1 MWNKALQDMP
11 SKNDKKR
18 WDKIASKFNEW
29 MKTDDYPQN
38 FADKVHKEPKY
49 TVLDLGCGNG
59 SITLKV
65 AKEVEHVTAVDMSE
79 EMLKLVEKNAEKEG
93 ISNISYVQS
102 TVEDLEPERIGQ
114 HDVVIASRSLGNI
127 YNLKDELKK
136 IDSIARKYVYMTIW
150 GANGRR
156 FERELCDT
164 MGVEYHQHPDYI
176 YVCNMLYQMGI
187 YANVEMLDCQSRPVY
202 SDLEDAM
209 DRCKWKLGWNLK
221 EIKSED
227 LEKLE
232 KFLKESAVQKE
243 DGTLDYPTNNPDW
256 VMIWWKKE
264 DSG

>member
-1 MWNKALQDMP
+1 M
-11 SKNDKKR
+11 
-18 WDKIASKFNEW
+18 
-29 MKTDDYPQN
+29 
-38 FADKVHKEPKY
+38 
-49 TVLDLGCGNG
+49 
-59 SITLKV
+59 
-65 AKEVEHVTAVDMSE
+65 
-79 EMLKLVEKNAEKEG
+79 KNAEKEG

-102 TVEDLEPERIGQ
+102 TVEDLEPDIGQ

-156 FERELCDT
+156 FERELCDK

-187 YANVEMLDCQSRPVY
+187 YANVEMLDCESRPVY

-232 KFLKESAVQKE
+232 NFLKENAVQKRME
-243 DGTLDYPTNNPDW
+243 HLIIPQTIQIG
-256 VMIWWKKE
+256 
-264 DSG
+264 